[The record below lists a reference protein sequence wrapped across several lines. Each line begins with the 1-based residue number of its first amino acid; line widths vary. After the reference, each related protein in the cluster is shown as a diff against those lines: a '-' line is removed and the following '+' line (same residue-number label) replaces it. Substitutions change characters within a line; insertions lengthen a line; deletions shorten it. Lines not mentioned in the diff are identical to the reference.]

1 MKKIIIILIIIGLVI
16 GFFYFKKW
24 RDEEN
29 TLKAR
34 QAAEIIKLRGT
45 VQEDSL
51 TKSQMATTIHE
62 NEQQLINKSQNIK
75 DLEKKYNTI
84 LDSHITLKTRLDS
97 LISDRDTTQ
106 VVVDSTDSNTVSFK
120 ETFGGGWFE
129 VRGRINRSPLYLYG
143 LSLRQIEDI
152 IFEVTL
158 EKLPGSEEYVSF
170 THTNV
175 PFITFKSV
183 PVKVLD
189 KRRWI
194 DRVSIMANVSL
205 GKFGAGASLF
215 YNNLGAGYTQYTDG
229 SAITLHYYKNL
240 GEIF

>member
-1 MKKIIIILIIIGLVI
+1 MKKVIIILVIIGLVI
-16 GFFYFKKW
+16 GFFYAKNW
-24 RDEEN
+24 WTEQQN
-29 TLKAR
+29 QKAR
-34 QAAEIIKLRGT
+34 LAAENIKLRGV

-51 TKSQMATTIHE
+51 TKSQMATKINE
-62 NEQQLINKSQNIK
+62 NEQELIDKSDNIK
-75 DLEKKYNTI
+75 NLEKKYNTI
-84 LDSHITLKTRLDS
+84 LDSHITLKARIDS
-97 LISDRDTTQ
+97 LMSDKDTTT
-106 VVVDSTDSNTVSFK
+106 VVVDSTDSNTVSFR

-129 VRGRINRSPLYLYG
+129 LYGKINIKPLYLYG

-175 PFITFKSV
+175 PFINFRSV
-183 PVKVLD
+183 PVKVID

-194 DRVSIMANVSL
+194 DRLSLMANVSL
-205 GKFGAGASLF
+205 GKFGAGASIF
-215 YNNLGAGYTQYTDG
+215 YDNLGAGYTQYTDG
-229 SAITLHYYKNL
+229 GAVTLHYYKNL